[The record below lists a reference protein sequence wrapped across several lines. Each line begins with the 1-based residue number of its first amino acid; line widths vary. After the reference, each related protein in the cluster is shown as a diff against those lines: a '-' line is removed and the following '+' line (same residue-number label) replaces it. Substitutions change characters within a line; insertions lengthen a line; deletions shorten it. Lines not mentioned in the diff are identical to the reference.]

1 MKGKHIELGKRGE
14 TAAEVFL
21 KKKGYR
27 ILAKNFR
34 TPSGEIDIVAEH
46 GKMVVFI
53 EVKTRQGVDFGH
65 PLTAVTPAKQKKL
78 SRMAGIFL
86 ARHKVT
92 DRDCRFDVVSVIVE
106 PSDEIKVEIWQDAFR
121 V

>member
-14 TAAEVFL
+14 TAAEAFL

-34 TPSGEIDIVAEH
+34 TPAGEIDIVAEH
-46 GKMVVFI
+46 GKMVVFV
-53 EVKTRQGVDFGH
+53 EVKTRRGVDLGH
-65 PLTAVTPAKQKKL
+65 PLTAVTPAKQKQL
-78 SRMAGIFL
+78 ARMAGIFL
-86 ARHKVT
+86 AKHNVS

-106 PSDEIKVEIWQDAFR
+106 QPDEIKVELLQDAFR